1 MVTNET
7 ALRLKAAN
15 FPQPAPVVGQFW
27 YENRN
32 WEQRIFFVSEVQPI
46 GFGAAECVLT
56 FLISGAATVVRSNS
70 PFWGTHA
77 VYCPTASEILLLLPS
92 EYRIE
97 SVSEGGVAVFRHTW
111 DDTAPAE
118 STHES
123 MDEALALAWLKI
135 NEQK

>member
-15 FPQPAPVVGQFW
+15 FPQPVPAAGQIWYDAFGVGRFVGSKG
-27 YENRN
+27 RVIILFN
-32 WEQRIFFVSEVQPI
+32 WETGSRIRLSANSDFW
-46 GFGAAECVLT
+46 AE
-56 FLISGAATVVRSNS
+56 
-70 PFWGTHA
+70 A
-77 VYCPTASEILLLLPS
+77 VYCPTAAEILPLLPS
-92 EYRIE
+92 EYCIE
-97 SVSEGGVAVFRHTW
+97 LVFEGGFAVFRHTW

>member
-15 FPQPAPVVGQFW
+15 FPQPAFAPLQWW
-27 YENRN
+27 Y
-32 WEQRIFFVSEVQPI
+32 SP
-46 GFGAAECVLT
+46 AAELLLACS
-56 FLISGAATVVRSNS
+56 FDKNPAAQSPYRFIDPSNPDYPDCWANLKS
-70 PFWGTHA
+70 FCYA
-77 VYCPTASEILLLLPS
+77 PTAAEILPLLPS
-92 EYRIE
+92 EYCIE
-97 SVSEGGVAVFRHTW
+97 LVFEGGFAVFRHTW

-135 NEQK
+135 NEEK